1 MYKNK
6 IKNHDTILCYLI
18 DLILTL
24 KIVLKLG
31 KKKKADFSLTKGR
44 KLDTV

>member
-6 IKNHDTILCYLI
+6 TKNHDTILCYLI
-18 DLILTL
+18 GLILTL
-24 KIVLKLG
+24 KIVLKLE
-31 KKKKADFSLTKGR
+31 KKKADFSLTKGR